1 MADKRAKKHGKK
13 PTMCQADRDRVEE
26 LVIMKLS
33 YIIKKLKFSKMN
45 LSQLKITGFSNCFLR
60 CN

>member
-45 LSQLKITGFSNCFLR
+45 LSLILDLPASRIVF
-60 CN
+60 